1 MSIKV
6 ENIVKKYG
14 EQVAL
19 NGISFEIKKGEILGF
34 LGPNGAGKSSL
45 MKLMT
50 TFTQAD
56 SGEIWVNGFNVKTQ
70 ALEVQK
76 SIGYLPE
83 HNPLYLEM
91 YVREYL
97 QFNANLHKIPASRIE
112 EVIEMTG
119 LLPESFKKINA
130 LSKGYRQRVGL
141 ASALLHNPDVL
152 ILDEPTTGL
161 DPNQII
167 EIRNL
172 IKNIGKNKTVILST
186 HIMQEVE
193 AICDQVIILDHG
205 NIVAKNTLE
214 KIKEVSQKVIE
225 ITLEEPVNIEIFNS
239 LPNLL
244 NVENS
249 AENTIV
255 LTFETNDDMRPIV
268 FEFIQ
273 KNNLKLLELQQK
285 NKDLESVFRNVTQ

>member
-56 SGEIWVNGFNVKTQ
+56 SGEIWVNGYNVKTQ

-205 NIVAKNTLE
+205 NIVAQNTLE

-239 LPNLL
+239 LLYLL
-244 NVENS
+244 KVENS